1 MYEDKVT
8 MGKVRSAG
16 EVRAEGDNGAKSRVG
31 AEKRDSDRGGRPAG
45 SLVFVQKPRHDP
57 ESD

>member
-8 MGKVRSAG
+8 MGKVRSAV

-31 AEKRDSDRGGRPAG
+31 AEKRDSDRWG
-45 SLVFVQKPRHDP
+45 
-57 ESD
+57 ESGWQSGFCTKTEA